1 MVDNSSL
8 PVASGNETF
17 ANDDIGGVKYPRQKS
32 TWGPDGTA
40 NDTDVA
46 SGKAL
51 PVQLRSATG
60 LIPGGEPTDA
70 AATATDT
77 TSVSWTSLFK
87 QISKSVQAL
96 VTGRNGLFNT
106 GTSNSG
112 LIASLLSL
120 QTTELNALAN
130 GALIVSSVGGSSG
143 KFTNADTGA
152 AKFGEIH
159 FTLGTVT
166 TMSAGANLSG
176 WFLQS
181 NDSGSTY
188 ESLTVVPP
196 RPPDFIVPLDATTG
210 NKIYKAAGQV
220 RLPALQFKVL
230 VQNNSGQSFTAT
242 GNTLKLAPIAELI

>member
-1 MVDNSSL
+1 MAIHL
-8 PVASGNETF
+8 TAVAAKDS
-17 ANDDIGGVKYPRQKS
+17 A
-32 TWGPDGTA
+32 GTA
-40 NDTDVA
+40 
-46 SGKAL
+46 
-51 PVQLRSATG
+51 
-60 LIPGGEPTDA
+60 IPGGIDQHDMSGGGTGPNVPATLAIDSAGAEVIGIVTASPA
-70 AATATDT
+70 ANTILGRLKDLL
-77 TSVSWTSLFK
+77 SL
-87 QISKSVQAL
+87 IVL
-96 VTGRNGLFNT
+96 VGRNALYAT

-112 LIASLLSL
+112 LIATLLSL

-130 GALIVSSVGGSSG
+130 AALIVSSVGGSSG
-143 KFTNADTGA
+143 KFTNSDTGA

-166 TMSAGANLSG
+166 TMSAGANLAG

-210 NKIYKAAGQV
+210 NKVYKAAGQV

-230 VQNNSGQSFTAT
+230 VQNNSGQAFTAT